1 MKQKTAESLVAA
13 HTHTH
18 TVLLNNEMN
27 EFDIERTTK
36 LSILC

>member
-1 MKQKTAESLVAA
+1 MNKETAESLVGV
-13 HTHTH
+13 H

-27 EFDIERTTK
+27 EFDIEKATK